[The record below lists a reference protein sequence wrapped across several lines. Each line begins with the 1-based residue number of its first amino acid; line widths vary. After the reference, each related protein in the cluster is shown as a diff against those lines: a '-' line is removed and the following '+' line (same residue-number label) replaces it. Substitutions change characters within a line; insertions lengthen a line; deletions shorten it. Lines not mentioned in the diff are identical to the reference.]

1 MNPDKQM
8 EKLIEK
14 ARREWKE
21 NWTRGMM
28 EYDPTYNQITV
39 WVGREDVYKAFFD
52 AETLRCVGT
61 KC

>member
-1 MNPDKQM
+1 MNPEKQM

-21 NWTRGMM
+21 NWTLDMM
-28 EYDPTYNQITV
+28 EYDPTYNQIVV
-39 WVGREDVYKAFFD
+39 WVGRADIYKAYFD

>member
-1 MNPDKQM
+1 MNPEKQM

-14 ARREWKE
+14 ARCEWKE

-28 EYDPTYNQITV
+28 EYDLTYNQITV